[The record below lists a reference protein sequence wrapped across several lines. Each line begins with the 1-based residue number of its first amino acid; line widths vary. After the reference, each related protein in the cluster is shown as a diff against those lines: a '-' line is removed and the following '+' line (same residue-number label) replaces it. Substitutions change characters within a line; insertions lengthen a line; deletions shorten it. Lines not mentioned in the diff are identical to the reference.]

1 VKDAL
6 QIVQSKDAISTEA
19 VTAIQTAVKD
29 TQESFRNG
37 FSTWSE
43 TLKKSYEV
51 ICEELQTTA
60 VNDLGTVSLYPLW
73 LPN

>member
-1 VKDAL
+1 M

-37 FSTWSE
+37 FATWSE
-43 TLKKSYEV
+43 TLKKSCEV
-51 ICEELQTTA
+51 ICKELQTTA

>member
-37 FSTWSE
+37 FATWSE